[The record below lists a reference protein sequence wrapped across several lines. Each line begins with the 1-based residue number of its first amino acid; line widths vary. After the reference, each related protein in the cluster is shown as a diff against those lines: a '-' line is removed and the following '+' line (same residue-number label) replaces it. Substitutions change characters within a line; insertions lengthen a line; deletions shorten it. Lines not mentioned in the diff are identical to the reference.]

1 MSEACVLGLR
11 FRRLLVKSDT
21 KTRQALW
28 ITALLLLLA
37 TPRMALAYVDPGS
50 GAMIWQVAA
59 GLAVGSLF
67 YVRRVAMKIKELVHS
82 SKKEVTVQSFASQG
96 ETDSQKAFT
105 V

>member
-1 MSEACVLGLR
+1 MLDYFFGGY
-11 FRRLLVKSDT
+11 LVKSDT

-67 YVRRVAMKIKELVHS
+67 YVRRAVLKVKELVHS
-82 SKKEVTVQSFASQG
+82 SKKQVTAQSFAGQG
-96 ETDSQKAFT
+96 ETDSQKAFM